1 MHSHIQNDNK
11 QNKQTVRQLRLG
23 MTNKI
28 GCILSQDA
36 EAAETECD
44 TINLICVGL
53 QAKRVVNAVDT
64 WRRKIGFQSSTRPS
78 YFISL
83 FSLPHYARRFA
94 FLS

>member
-1 MHSHIQNDNK
+1 
-11 QNKQTVRQLRLG
+11 

-28 GCILSQDA
+28 GRILSLDA
-36 EAAETECD
+36 EAAETECG
-44 TINLICVGL
+44 TIDLRCVGL

-64 WRRKIGFQSSTRPS
+64 WRRKRSFQSSTLPS

-83 FSLPHYARRFA
+83 FSLPHYAQRFA